1 MVAAIVVFVAENHI
15 KKEIQPLVN
24 KLEDQTLVHQQWEDD
39 WGEATEF
46 LDKIGRL
53 EDGINKNQELIATAN
68 AGIQLIGNLK
78 NRSGF
83 QVKLMETLMESI
95 SEGVIIDSLRST
107 SGDAFA
113 VKLWAITP
121 QQGTAFVEVLSEKL
135 SLINLTVEVLSTRSG
150 RGDVGVDGTEMI
162 VSINPQIEDA
172 PASVEELE
180 DAE

>member
-1 MVAAIVVFVAENHI
+1 MLAAVAVFVAENKI

-24 KLEDQTLVHQQWEDD
+24 NLEAERLEHQEWEDN
-39 WGEATEF
+39 WAEATEF
-46 LDKIGRL
+46 LDKIGIL
-53 EDGINKNQELIATAN
+53 EDGIKKNQELIATAN

-95 SEGVIIDSLRST
+95 SEGVIIDSLEST

-121 QQGTAFVEVLSEKL
+121 QQGTAFVEVFSEKL
-135 SLINLTVEVLSTRSG
+135 SLMNLTVEVLSTRSG

>member
-1 MVAAIVVFVAENHI
+1 MLAAIVVFVAENHI

-24 KLEDQTLVHQQWEDD
+24 DLEAERVEHQEWEDN
-39 WGEATEF
+39 WAEATEF
-46 LDKIGRL
+46 LDKIGIL
-53 EDGINKNQELIATAN
+53 EDGIKKNQELIATAN

-95 SEGVIIDSLRST
+95 SEGVIIDSLEST

-121 QQGTAFVEVLSEKL
+121 QQGTAFVEVFSEKL
-135 SLINLTVEVLSTRSG
+135 SLMNLTVEVLSTRSG
-150 RGDVGVDGTEMI
+150 QGDVGVDGTEMI

-172 PASVEELE
+172 PASVQELE